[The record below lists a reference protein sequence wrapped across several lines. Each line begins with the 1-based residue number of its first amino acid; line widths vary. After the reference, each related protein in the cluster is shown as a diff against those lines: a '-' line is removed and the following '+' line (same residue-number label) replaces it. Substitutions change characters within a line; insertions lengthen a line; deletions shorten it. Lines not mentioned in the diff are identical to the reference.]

1 MKLEIYNKLRERIV
15 YIEYEPGTVLNEQR
29 LATEFNIS
37 RTPLRTVLFRLEWEH
52 LIKILPRTG
61 IQVTE
66 LELNRIMNV
75 YQARLEIED
84 AIGRMAAKRFAP
96 THFEQ
101 LEKLLKTCE
110 PLLNNKNP
118 KALAAIDFSIKD
130 IFHQAAGNPYLKEI
144 SERLYALT
152 FRLWYFNMLKMDDD
166 EWNRE
171 IISVKNELIDLSAVL
186 SKKQPMD
193 VGKTRKTHLLKH
205 LERIR
210 STFLS
215 LSDNL

>member
-1 MKLEIYNKLRERIV
+1 MKLEIYNTLRERII
-15 YIEYEPGTVLNEQR
+15 YIEYEPGTVLNEQT

-96 THFEQ
+96 AHFEQ
-101 LEKLLKTCE
+101 FEKLLKTCDN
-110 PLLNNKNP
+110 LLNNKNP
-118 KALAAIDFSIKD
+118 KALAAVDFSIKD

-210 STFLS
+210 STFFS
-215 LSDNL
+215 LSDSH